1 MQNFVCCGD
10 TIDVTLGSGET
21 GYASGKM
28 YPVGA
33 QIGVITSLT
42 RAGQTVFANQ
52 ASAQGDIAVV
62 MLEGVFTVPKAS
74 GAITLGAKLYY
85 DATNKNLTTTASGN
99 TFAGYAYTA
108 QQSGDTTVQVR
119 LWNA

>member
-1 MQNFVCCGD
+1 MQNFISGF

-21 GYASGKM
+21 TFASGKL
-28 YPVGA
+28 YLVGA
-33 QIGVITSLT
+33 MVGVITSLT
-42 RAGQTVFANQ
+42 RAGQTVFTNQ

-62 MLEGVFTVPKAS
+62 SLEGVYTLPKAT

-99 TFAGYAYTA
+99 TFAGYAFTA
-108 QQSGDTTVQVR
+108 QQSGDTTVQLR
-119 LWNA
+119 LWGG

>member
-1 MQNFVCCGD
+1 M
-10 TIDVTLGSGET
+10 DVTLGSGET
-21 GYASGKM
+21 SFASGKL
-28 YPVGA
+28 YLVGA
-33 QIGVITSLT
+33 MVGVITSLT

-52 ASAQGDIAVV
+52 ASAQGDVAVV
-62 MLEGVFTVPKAS
+62 RFEGVYTVPKAS

-85 DATNKNLTTTASGN
+85 DSTAKNLTTTASGN

-119 LWNA
+119 LWQG